1 MGMHPIKHSRFI
13 VRSTCGSPPLRF
25 LRVLQILKFLFAF
38 WFQA

>member
-13 VRSTCGSPPLRF
+13 VRSTRGPPLRF